1 MTGLYPAFGSY
12 TILAIAKESEK
23 ESISPFL
30 SPFFLNELSC
40 VQAKPIGTCPP
51 RAPSPSRCLHRA
63 GRTRQLLLCEWKN
76 GIAKWPVLPGGLDS
90 RSSTGLGCLPHWW
103 WSCPAPNCGGHQGRE
118 AFGTMSSSGRPR
130 R

>member
-51 RAPSPSRCLHRA
+51 EPPAPPGVYTMQEGRDNYCCASGKMGLRNGRCCQEAWIA
-63 GRTRQLLLCEWKN
+63 GAALGWAACPT
-76 GIAKWPVLPGGLDS
+76 GGGPVLPQTVGAIKAGRL
-90 RSSTGLGCLPHWW
+90 LG
-103 WSCPAPNCGGHQGRE
+103 R
-118 AFGTMSSSGRPR
+118 
-130 R
+130 